1 MKHMSIVEIA
11 KLAGVSHTTVSR
23 VMNNEGNVSPKT
35 AMKIRAIMK
44 EVGYIPKPP
53 SMRRGPRRQREIN
66 FKTGNVA
73 FLASSESLRVLSGS
87 PVMLDVL
94 HGIEGA
100 LAAHGMSMVQGA
112 ISSQRQL
119 PPIVARGDVD
129 GVIVWPDLNGV
140 SEETIEILRQY
151 KVVYVM
157 TADEDRIRGDR
168 IRNNNR
174 QIGRLAAQVLLEGG
188 HRKIGYITPSAL
200 ALQKN
205 MCDRWLS
212 FSQALHE
219 KQAATEQVVIEQTP
233 MELLEVNTEH
243 EEQIEKAVRELFSGE
258 RKPTGIF
265 VTCDSLT
272 AKLYPILR
280 SIGIEPGRDVQV
292 VSCNHEVSL
301 LAGLEPKPVSI
312 DIQAELIGKTAVE
325 QLRWRIM
332 HPDDETQVTVEIQ
345 PKLVKT

>member
-1 MKHMSIVEIA
+1 
-11 KLAGVSHTTVSR
+11 
-23 VMNNEGNVSPKT
+23 MNNEGNVSPGT
-35 AMKIRAIMK
+35 AMKVRAIM
-44 EVGYIPKPP
+44 EQVGYVPKPP
-53 SMRRGPRRQREIN
+53 SMRRGPRRHRESN

-100 LAAHGMSMVQGA
+100 LAAHGMSMIQGA

-119 PPIVARGDVD
+119 PPIVSRGDVD

-140 SEETIEILRQY
+140 SQETIEILRQY
-151 KVVYVM
+151 KLVYVM
-157 TADEDRIRGDR
+157 TADEDRLQGDR

-174 QIGRLAAQVLLEGG
+174 QIGRLAAQVLLDGG

-205 MCDRWLS
+205 MCDRWSS
-212 FSQALHE
+212 FSQMVQA
-219 KQAATEQVVIEQTP
+219 KGAATEQVVIEQTP
-233 MELLEVNTEH
+233 MELLEVNNEH
-243 EEQIEKAVRELFSGE
+243 DVQIEEAMRQLFGGQC
-258 RKPTGIF
+258 KPTGIF

-280 SIGIEPGRDVQV
+280 SIGVEPGRDVQI

-332 HPDDETQVTVEIQ
+332 NPDDETQITVEIQ
-345 PKLVKT
+345 QRLID